1 MQVARVCSIED
12 TFENCFASHI
22 SNNSIQMFISQRVS
36 QVRTCSG
43 VLMLILGFR
52 EKTRVLQKKLFSNGK
67 EMRENIND
75 TKSETEYAPVEVP
88 LKMHRTA
95 SNETALIS
103 EIQNTVNEENSHCI
117 RTKGNNQF

>member
-1 MQVARVCSIED
+1 
-12 TFENCFASHI
+12 
-22 SNNSIQMFISQRVS
+22 
-36 QVRTCSG
+36 
-43 VLMLILGFR
+43 
-52 EKTRVLQKKLFSNGK
+52 
-67 EMRENIND
+67 MRENIND
-75 TKSETEYAPVEVP
+75 TKSETEYAPVEVS